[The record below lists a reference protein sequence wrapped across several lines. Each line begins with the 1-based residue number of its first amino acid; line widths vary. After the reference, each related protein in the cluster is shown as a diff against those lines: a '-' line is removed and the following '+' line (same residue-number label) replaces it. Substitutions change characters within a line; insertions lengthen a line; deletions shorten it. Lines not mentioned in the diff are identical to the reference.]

1 MASLKSM
8 GSHDETPQ
16 QQSYPEYWEA
26 DVILRDGATA
36 HLRPISPQDQ
46 ELLQQFHSSQSQDSI
61 YLRFF
66 SYKPRL
72 SQRELERFTT
82 VDHVD
87 RVCFVLMLGERLI
100 GVGRYD
106 RTTPRAAEVAFMI
119 SDHHQGRGIG
129 SILLEHLAAAA
140 RENGIDRF
148 TAEVL
153 PENRKML
160 HVFVEAGYDVSR
172 QFEDG
177 VVVVDFDIDPTEKS
191 LAVMA
196 AREHRAEA
204 RSVKDLLT
212 PSTIA
217 VVGASA
223 HEDHAGHH
231 AVEGI
236 LAGGFTGTLYGV
248 GHTPYEREG
257 LTFVPSLS
265 EIEGPVDLALIA
277 VPREAVEDAVTDCGR
292 AGVRAVVVMTGGYAE
307 DGLEG
312 AKAQRRLVR
321 IARAAGMRV
330 VGPASLGLI
339 NTDPEVSLNASVL
352 PELPRR
358 GGLGLFSQ
366 SGAVGTML
374 YGAALRHG
382 VGVSSYL
389 SAGNRADVSGNDLM
403 QHWEDDPGTTVCGL
417 YLQSV
422 GNPRKFSRIARR
434 LSLTKPVIVAKSEVT
449 GLRLPPGHTG
459 RVTQAPAGAL
469 DAMFRQAGVIRAATT
484 EQLMDIAAV
493 AECQPL
499 PRSRRV
505 AVLSNALAL
514 AQLTEDTALRLDLE
528 PGTVDGSVDT
538 THGAAAAREAV
549 LAAVRAEFAR
559 DTEDSLVVVLMP
571 VPGLD
576 RDEVLRDVAHA
587 ANEAG
592 RTTLLVFTGEF
603 GPHAVTTAVRTD
615 GDAALPC
622 FDSPGAAMT
631 ALARVIDYTS
641 WRSQDH
647 GVVVDPEGF
656 DFDGVEK
663 FLERQREKV
672 SGDTLYELTIAER
685 NELLSCAGIAV
696 LESARFTDPDEACAA
711 AERLGY
717 PVALKTTDPFL
728 RHRLDLG
735 GVVLNLED
743 AEQLRAA
750 IETMRR
756 TLAGWNATD
765 FEVQSMAPTGQTVV
779 LRAAEDPLIGP
790 VLSFGM
796 AGDAVNLL
804 DDWAHRVPPLT
815 DRDITRMVRAPKAA
829 RKLFGYQGVPPV
841 DTTGL
846 ERLVNRV
853 AYLKDRFPQVAF
865 LELNP
870 VVLSGSVLTVLSAS
884 VKIGDPG
891 QRTDSAR
898 RAMLG

>member
-1 MASLKSM
+1 M
-8 GSHDETPQ
+8 GSTDEAPQ
-16 QQSYPEYWEA
+16 PQAYPEYWEA

-46 ELLQQFHSSQSQDSI
+46 DLLQQLHSSQSEDSI

-66 SYKPRL
+66 SYKPKL

-82 VDHVD
+82 VDHKD
-87 RVCFVLMLGERLI
+87 RVCFVLILGGRMI

-106 RTTPRAAEVAFMI
+106 RVTPRVAEVAFMI

-177 VVVVDFDIDPTEKS
+177 VVMVDFDIDPTERS

-204 RSVKDLLT
+204 RSLQQLLT
-212 PSTIA
+212 PGTVA

-223 HEDHAGHH
+223 NEDHAGHH
-231 AVEGI
+231 AVEAI
-236 LAGGFTGTLYGV
+236 LAGGFTGALYGV
-248 GHTPYEREG
+248 GHSPYEREG
-257 LTFVPSLS
+257 LTFVSSLE
-265 EIEGPVDLALIA
+265 EIEQTVDLAVIA
-277 VPREAVEDAVTDCGR
+277 VPREAVEEAVTQCGR

-307 DGLEG
+307 DGTAG
-312 AKAQRRLVR
+312 AADQRRLVR

-330 VGPASLGLI
+330 VGPASLGLM
-339 NTDPEVSLNASVL
+339 NTDPGVSLNASVL
-352 PELPRR
+352 RQMPRR

-366 SGAVGTML
+366 SGAVGSML
-374 YGAALRHG
+374 YGAAMRHG
-382 VGVSSYL
+382 VGLSSYL

-403 QHWEDDPGTTVCGL
+403 QYWEDDPATTVCGL

-434 LSLTKPVIVAKSEVT
+434 LSLSKPVIVAKSEVT

-469 DAMFRQAGVIRAATT
+469 DAMFRQAGVIRAATA
-484 EQLMDIAAV
+484 EELMDIAAIT
-493 AECQPL
+493 ESQPL
-499 PRSRRV
+499 PGSARI
-505 AVLSNALAL
+505 AVVSNALAL
-514 AQLTEDTALRLDLE
+514 AQLTEDLALRLELE
-528 PGTVDGSVDT
+528 PTAVDGTVDT
-538 THGAAAAREAV
+538 TRGAAEAHDAV
-549 LAAVRAEFAR
+549 VAAVRAQLAS
-559 DTEDSLVVVLMP
+559 EDVDSVVLVLMP

-576 RDEVLRDVAHA
+576 QDALLGAVAEEA
-587 ANEAG
+587 RAAG
-592 RTTLLVFTGEF
+592 RTTVAVFTGQH
-603 GPHAVTTAVRTD
+603 GADAVTTSVRAE
-615 GDAALPC
+615 GHAALPC
-622 FDSPGAAMT
+622 FDSPGAAMH
-631 ALARVIDYTS
+631 ALARVIGYTA
-641 WRSQDH
+641 WRSQDQ
-647 GVVVDPEGF
+647 GVLVEPEEF

-663 FLERQREKV
+663 FLERERGKV
-672 SGDTLYELTIAER
+672 TGDSLYELGIAER
-685 NELLSCAGIAV
+685 NELLALAGIRVLDAV
-696 LESARFTDPDEACAA
+696 RFHDIEEGVAA
-711 AERLGY
+711 AARLGY

-735 GVVLNLED
+735 GVVLNIQDE
-743 AEQLRAA
+743 AQLRATMD
-750 IETMRR
+750 TMRR
-756 TLAGWNATD
+756 TLSGWDVTD
-765 FEVQSMAPTGQTVV
+765 FEVQPMAPTGQTVV

-815 DRDITRMVRAPKAA
+815 DRDITRVVRAPKAA
-829 RKLFGYQGVPPV
+829 RKLFGYQGVAPV

-846 ERLVNRV
+846 EQLVNRV
-853 AYLKDRFPQVAF
+853 AFLKDRFPEIAF

-870 VVLSGSVLTVLSAS
+870 VILSGSVLTVLSAT
-884 VKIGDPG
+884 VKLGNPG

>member
-1 MASLKSM
+1 M
-8 GSHDETPQ
+8 GSTDEAPQ
-16 QQSYPEYWEA
+16 PKAYPEYWEA

-36 HLRPISPQDQ
+36 HLRPISSQDK
-46 ELLQQFHSSQSQDSI
+46 ELLQELHSSQSQDSI

-66 SYKPRL
+66 SYKPQL

-82 VDHVD
+82 VDHTD
-87 RVCFVLMLGERLI
+87 RVCFVLILGGKMI

-106 RTTPRAAEVAFMI
+106 RVSPRVAEVAFMI

-177 VVVVDFDIDPTEKS
+177 VVMVEFDIDPTEKS

-204 RSVKDLLT
+204 RSLQQLLT
-212 PSTIA
+212 PTTVA
-217 VVGASA
+217 VVGASVHA
-223 HEDHAGHH
+223 DHAGHH
-231 AVEGI
+231 AVEAI
-236 LAGGFTGTLYGV
+236 LTGGYTGTLYGV

-257 LTFVPSLS
+257 LLFVSSLQ
-265 EIEGPVDLALIA
+265 EIDAAVDLAVIA
-277 VPREAVEDAVTDCGR
+277 VPREAVEEAVADCGR
-292 AGVRAVVVMTGGYAE
+292 VGVRAVVVMTGGYAE
-307 DGLEG
+307 DGASG
-312 AKAQRRLVR
+312 AADQRRLVR

-330 VGPASLGLI
+330 VGPASLGLM
-339 NTDPEVSLNASVL
+339 NTDPDVSLNASVL
-352 PELPRR
+352 PEMPRR

-366 SGAVGTML
+366 SGAVGSML

-382 VGVSSYL
+382 VGLSSYL

-403 QHWEDDPGTTVCGL
+403 QYWEDDPGTTVCGL

-434 LSLTKPVIVAKSEVT
+434 LSLSKPVIVAKSEVT

-459 RVTQAPAGAL
+459 RVTEAPPGAL
-469 DAMFRQAGVIRAATT
+469 DSMFRQAGVIRAATA
-484 EQLMDIAAV
+484 EELMDIAAIT
-493 AECQPL
+493 ESQPL
-499 PRSRRV
+499 PASARI
-505 AVLSNALAL
+505 AVVSNALAL
-514 AQLTEDTALRLDLE
+514 AQLTEDTALRLGLE
-528 PGTVDGSVDT
+528 PVAVDGAVDT
-538 THGAAAAREAV
+538 SGGAGDAHEAV
-549 LAAVRAEFAR
+549 LTAVRAQLTSG
-559 DTEDSLVVVLMP
+559 DVDSVVLVLMP
-571 VPGLD
+571 VRGLD
-576 RDEVLRDVAHA
+576 QRAVAA
-587 ANEAG
+587 AVAQEASAAD
-592 RTTLLVFTGEF
+592 RTTVAVFTGQH
-603 GPHAVTTAVRTD
+603 GPDAVTTAVLAD
-615 GDAALPC
+615 GHPALPC
-622 FDSPGAAMT
+622 FDSPGTAMH
-631 ALARVIDYTS
+631 ALARVIGYTA
-641 WRSQDH
+641 WRSQDQ
-647 GVVVDPEGF
+647 GVVVDPEDF
-656 DFDGVEK
+656 DFDAVEK
-663 FLERQREKV
+663 FLERERRKIT
-672 SGDTLYELTIAER
+672 GDALYELGVAER
-685 NELLSCAGIAV
+685 NELLGHAGIRV
-696 LESARFTDPDEACAA
+696 LESVRFHDLEEGVAA
-711 AERLGY
+711 AGRLGY

-735 GVVLNLED
+735 GVVLNIADEG
-743 AEQLRAA
+743 QLRTAV
-750 IETMRR
+750 ETMKR
-756 TLAGWNATD
+756 TLAGWDVTD

-846 ERLVNRV
+846 EQLVNRV
-853 AYLKDRFPQVAF
+853 AFLKDRFPDIAF

-870 VVLSGSVLTVLSAS
+870 VVLSGSVLTVLSAT